1 MSIFAYSILAGLA
14 PLLSSS
20 IPFFTLRNRNINAS
34 VFHILLCI
42 SAGLLFAVASLELIP
57 ESMNLALRSFEEST
71 KTQTSLKSTTTKTTT
86 TTTTIGNIKLQKSFI
101 SNSEDSLN
109 EFHSLDNEINKPPI
123 EGLNLNNLNQAT
135 NLDNNEEDNDNLDN
149 DGENEIEN
157 DHDHDHQEDEGGDN
171 DHDHESEE
179 KKEFLKIP
187 MYGIGFGF
195 AILIIVESIFSS
207 IDGGGGGGGHHS
219 HSHGSLSSSSSNDV
233 ISDYISNNNSNNIN
247 NNDDDNNNNNN
258 NNDDDDDSVELLE
271 RNVVNKDNSN
281 NINNINNNNDDEDI
295 IVINKS
301 IENTPNIASPV
312 MNKDNNNNDKDKNRN
327 SNKSD
332 IKNSGSI
339 NNGNNSGNN
348 NNNNKSKLTI
358 TTFIALS
365 IHSFVDGVVISS
377 AFSSSPHV
385 GARVALAIVIHKIP
399 DGLVLSSLILS
410 QKKFNSGIFSNPFF
424 YFLLISCMTP
434 LGSFISSFLFGGLS
448 LSSGAFVLGF
458 GAGTFIY
465 ITSTAILPEIL
476 SNQIVKKSTSL
487 FSIFL
492 GYLLFIFLDSQFH
505 GAH

>member
-71 KTQTSLKSTTTKTTT
+71 KTQTSTK
-86 TTTTIGNIKLQKSFI
+86 TTTIGNIKLQKSFI
-101 SNSEDSLN
+101 SNSEDSLDD
-109 EFHSLDNEINKPPI
+109 HINKAPI
-123 EGLNLNNLNQAT
+123 EALNLNNLNQAT

-149 DGENEIEN
+149 DGENEN
-157 DHDHDHQEDEGGDN
+157 DHDHDHLEDQGGDDDHDH

-207 IDGGGGGGGHHS
+207 IDGSGGGHHS

-233 ISDYISNNNSNNIN
+233 ISDYISNNNSDNIN
-247 NNDDDNNNNNN
+247 NDNNNNNN
-258 NNDDDDDSVELLE
+258 DDDDSVELLE
-271 RNVVNKDNSN
+271 RNVVNNDNSN

-312 MNKDNNNNDKDKNRN
+312 MNKDNNNNNNNNNDKDKNRN

-332 IKNSGSI
+332 IKNSI
-339 NNGNNSGNN
+339 NNGNNSG
-348 NNNNKSKLTI
+348 NNNKSKLTI

>member
-57 ESMNLALRSFEEST
+57 ESMNLALRSIEES
-71 KTQTSLKSTTTKTTT
+71 TTT
-86 TTTTIGNIKLQKSFI
+86 TTKNIKTQISLKSETITKTDEIIGNIKFQKSLG
-101 SNSEDSLN
+101 NSEDNSEN
-109 EFHSLDNEINKPPI
+109 NIFTTSKRI
-123 EGLNLNNLNQAT
+123 ESLNLNNLIQA
-135 NLDNNEEDNDNLDN
+135 NDLDNNEDNDNLDN
-149 DGENEIEN
+149 DGDNIGDN
-157 DHDHDHQEDEGGDN
+157 DHDHNHDGEDED

-195 AILIIVESIFSS
+195 AVLIIVESIFSS
-207 IDGGGGGGGHHS
+207 IDGGGGHHS
-219 HSHGSLSSSSSNDV
+219 HSHGSLSSSPSNDV
-233 ISDYISNNNSNNIN
+233 ISDYISSNN
-247 NNDDDNNNNNN
+247 DE
-258 NNDDDDDSVELLE
+258 DDSVELLE
-271 RNVVNKDNSN
+271 RNVVNKD
-281 NINNINNNNDDEDI
+281 INNNKNNNHNNNNNSNNDDEDI

-301 IENTPNIASPV
+301 IDNTPNIASPV
-312 MNKDNNNNDKDKNRN
+312 MNKDNINNSNNSNNNNDNNNKESSGNKNRN
-327 SNKSD
+327 NNKTD
-332 IKNSGSI
+332 IKSSGTV
-339 NNGNNSGNN
+339 NNNSG
-348 NNNNKSKLTI
+348 NNKSKLTI

-410 QKKFNSGIFSNPFF
+410 QKKFNGGLFSNPFF

>member
-1 MSIFAYSILAGLA
+1 MSIFAYSLLAGLA

-34 VFHILLCI
+34 VFHILLCL
-42 SAGLLFAVASLELIP
+42 SAGLLFAVATLELIP
-57 ESMNLALRSFEEST
+57 ESMNLALRSLKES
-71 KTQTSLKSTTTKTTT
+71 STI
-86 TTTTIGNIKLQKSFI
+86 TTTITTPTIINGNIKLQKSL
-101 SNSEDSLN
+101 SDSQDSLLKKGGVI
-109 EFHSLDNEINKPPI
+109 HSTSNDISKRQI
-123 EGLNLNNLNQAT
+123 ENLNLNNLIQSTT
-135 NLDNNEEDNDNLDN
+135 NDEDNDNLDN
-149 DGENEIEN
+149 DGENDVDN
-157 DHDHDHQEDEGGDN
+157 DDHEHDDGNEDGD
-171 DHDHESEE
+171 DHDHEGEE
-179 KKEFLKIP
+179 NKVYLKIP

-195 AILIIVESIFSS
+195 AVLIIVESIFSG
-207 IDGGGGGGGHHS
+207 IDGGHHS
-219 HSHGSLSSSSSNDV
+219 HSHGSLSSSTSNDV
-233 ISDYISNNNSNNIN
+233 ISDYISSS
-247 NNDDDNNNNNN
+247 N
-258 NNDDDDDSVELLE
+258 NNDDDDNIELLE
-271 RNVVNKDNSN
+271 RNIVNKEDNDNHSHE
-281 NINNINNNNDDEDI
+281 DEDI

-301 IENTPNIASPV
+301 IENTPNLTSPI
-312 MNKDNNNNDKDKNRN
+312 MNKDSISNNSNGNTNSNNKDDNNINNNNNNSNNNNKSKNRKN
-327 SNKSD
+327 ESSKIDNK
-332 IKNSGSI
+332 NSI
-339 NNGNNSGNN
+339 NNNVN

-399 DGLVLSSLILS
+399 DGLVLSSIILS
-410 QKKFNSGIFSNPFF
+410 QKKFNGGIFSNPFF

-434 LGSFISSFLFGGLS
+434 LGAFISSFLFGGLS

-487 FSIFL
+487 ISIFL

>member
-71 KTQTSLKSTTTKTTT
+71 KTQTPLKSTTTK
-86 TTTTIGNIKLQKSFI
+86 TTTIGNIKLQKSFI
-101 SNSEDSLN
+101 SNSEDSL
-109 EFHSLDNEINKPPI
+109 DNDINKAPI
-123 EGLNLNNLNQAT
+123 EALNLNNLNQAT

-149 DGENEIEN
+149 DGENEN
-157 DHDHDHQEDEGGDN
+157 DHDHDHLEDQGGDD

-207 IDGGGGGGGHHS
+207 IDGSGGGHHS

-233 ISDYISNNNSNNIN
+233 ISDYISNNNSDNIN
-247 NNDDDNNNNNN
+247 NDNNNNNN
-258 NNDDDDDSVELLE
+258 NNNDDDDSVELLE

-281 NINNINNNNDDEDI
+281 NINNINNNNDEDI

-312 MNKDNNNNDKDKNRN
+312 MNNNNNNNDKDKNRN

-339 NNGNNSGNN
+339 NNGNNSGNNNN

>member
-57 ESMNLALRSFEEST
+57 ESMNLALRSIEES
-71 KTQTSLKSTTTKTTT
+71 TTT
-86 TTTTIGNIKLQKSFI
+86 TTKNIKTQISLKSETITKTDEIIGNIKFQKSLG
-101 SNSEDSLN
+101 NSEDNSEN
-109 EFHSLDNEINKPPI
+109 NIITTSKRI
-123 EGLNLNNLNQAT
+123 ESLNLNNLIQA
-135 NLDNNEEDNDNLDN
+135 NDLDNNDEDNDNLDN
-149 DGENEIEN
+149 DGENIGDN
-157 DHDHDHQEDEGGDN
+157 DHDHTHDGEDED

-195 AILIIVESIFSS
+195 AVLIIVESIFSS
-207 IDGGGGGGGHHS
+207 IDGGGHHS
-219 HSHGSLSSSSSNDV
+219 HSHGSLSSSSNDV
-233 ISDYISNNNSNNIN
+233 ISDYISSNN
-247 NNDDDNNNNNN
+247 DE
-258 NNDDDDDSVELLE
+258 DDSVELLE
-271 RNVVNKDNSN
+271 RNVVNKDNNNKNNNHNNNN
-281 NINNINNNNDDEDI
+281 NINNSNNDDEDI

-301 IENTPNIASPV
+301 IDNTPNITSPV
-312 MNKDNNNNDKDKNRN
+312 MNKDNSNISNNNNNDDNKEINSNKNRN
-327 SNKSD
+327 NKTD
-332 IKNSGSI
+332 IKNSI
-339 NNGNNSGNN
+339 NNNGGN

-410 QKKFNSGIFSNPFF
+410 QKKFNGGLFSNPFF

-476 SNQIVKKSTSL
+476 SNQNVKKSTSL